1 MFTDKTLVTKERSVE
16 SEEELKKK
24 ETKLLAKDNV
34 RTFSEKNAG
43 WIYEI
48 AQGQAD
54 NMTKEVDDLLEDIE
68 DKTNI
73 EESDEEDS
81 A

>member
-1 MFTDKTLVTKERSVE
+1 MFTDKTLVTKERGVE

-24 ETKLLAKDNV
+24 EAKLLAKDST
-34 RTFSEKNAG
+34 RTFSEKHAG

-48 AQGQAD
+48 QQDKG
-54 NMTKEVDDLLEDIE
+54 NSMTKKLDDLLEDKN
-68 DKTNI
+68 DI
-73 EESDEEDS
+73 EESDEENS